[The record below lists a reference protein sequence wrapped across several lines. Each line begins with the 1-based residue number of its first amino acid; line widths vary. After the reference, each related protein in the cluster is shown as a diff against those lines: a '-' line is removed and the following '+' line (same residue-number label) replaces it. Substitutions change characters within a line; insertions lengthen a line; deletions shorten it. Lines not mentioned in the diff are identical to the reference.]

1 MAEASRRSLLI
12 YIKPHTGRSCMIIS
26 SRPTIEAA
34 ERENRQGRV
43 TGASD
48 RGRHRNR
55 FSEAEMD
62 RSSSANGSSEYFE
75 SLMRAGQQAVKQFD
89 DALASAAGV
98 EVKPTKYEEA
108 SPFTVVADLQRQYWS
123 QVMGFWKGIFFNP
136 TQPSARDRRFQDEA
150 WHYSPY
156 HDLIKQSYLLAS
168 KQLTE
173 IVDQAQVDDKSKLQ
187 LRFYARQFIDAMSP
201 ANFPATNPEV
211 IRTAI
216 RTRSASLIAG
226 MQNLIDDLHKGR
238 ITRVD
243 ESAFEVGRNL
253 AVTPGSVVFENELI
267 QLIQYTPQTAEV
279 EKTPLVI
286 VPPCINKYYLLDLGA
301 GNSFVEYAV
310 ERGFQ
315 VFLISWRS
323 AVPDIQGLT
332 WDDYLQLGP
341 LKAIDVVRDIAHVDK
356 VHALGF
362 CVGGTILSC
371 AAGVLAARGEDKL
384 ATITLLTTMID
395 FEDTG
400 EIGLLID
407 QNSIALREAT
417 IGSGGILPGKELAFT
432 FGTLRANDLIW
443 RYVVNSY
450 LKGESRDAFDLLY
463 WDSDSVSLPG
473 PMYCWYTRN
482 TYLDNKIKDAGA
494 TTQCGERIDLSKVK
508 VPIFILASRED
519 HIVPWQSAF
528 RSKDIMGK
536 EPRFVLAASGHVAG
550 VINPPARKKRSY
562 WVNDDLNCEAKN
574 WLDKAEERS
583 GSWWPDW
590 DLWIK
595 HHSSGTVPAPSQ
607 PGNDVFHV
615 MEPAPG
621 RYVKQKSN

>member
-1 MAEASRRSLLI
+1 
-12 YIKPHTGRSCMIIS
+12 
-26 SRPTIEAA
+26 
-34 ERENRQGRV
+34 
-43 TGASD
+43 
-48 RGRHRNR
+48 
-55 FSEAEMD
+55 MD
-62 RSSSANGSSEYFE
+62 RSSSATGMPDYFQ
-75 SLMRAGQQAVKQFD
+75 SLMKAGEQATKQFD
-89 DALASAAGV
+89 DALVSAMGVEAKPAAG
-98 EVKPTKYEEA
+98 EDK
-108 SPFTVVADLQRQYWS
+108 SPFAMVADLQKLYWS
-123 QVMGFWKGIFFNP
+123 EVMGFWKGILP
-136 TQPSARDRRFQDEA
+136 HSSAAGAQPSSRDRRFKDEA
-150 WHYSPY
+150 WHHSPY
-156 HDLIKQSYLLAS
+156 YALIKQSYLLAS
-168 KQLTE
+168 KQMAE
-173 IVDQAQVDDKSKLQ
+173 IVDQAQVDEKSKLQ

-201 ANFPATNPEV
+201 SNFPATNPEV

-216 RTRSASLIAG
+216 RTRSASLTTG
-226 MQNLIDDLHKGR
+226 MQNLIEDLQKGR

-279 EKTPLVI
+279 EKTPLLI

-323 AVPDIQGLT
+323 AVPDIQYLT
-332 WDDYLQLGP
+332 WDDYLRLGP
-341 LKAIDVVRDIAHVDK
+341 LKAIDVVRDIADIDQI
-356 VHALGF
+356 HALGF

-443 RYVVNSY
+443 RYVVDSY
-450 LKGESRDAFDLLY
+450 MKGEGRDSFDLLY

-482 TYLDNKIKDAGA
+482 TYVENKIRKAGA
-494 TTQCGERIDLSKVK
+494 TTQCGEPIDLSKVK
-508 VPIFILASRED
+508 VPIYILASRED
-519 HIVPWQSAF
+519 HIVPWQSAY
-528 RSKDIMGK
+528 RSKDIMGR
-536 EPRFVLAASGHVAG
+536 EARFVLAASGHVAG
-550 VINPPARKKRSY
+550 VINPPARNKRSY
-562 WVNDDLNCEAKN
+562 WLNDDLNGEAKN
-574 WLDKAEERS
+574 WLDKAKEQP

-590 DLWIK
+590 DLWMK
-595 HHSSGTVPAPSQ
+595 HHSSGTVLASH

-615 MEPAPG
+615 IEPAPG
-621 RYVKQKSN
+621 RYVREKSN